1 MPFRVVKQLYPAP
14 SSSVVSG
21 STINDPAR
29 ASRNMY
35 IGSSSDMQLWEFDN
49 QSDANTKAAE
59 LSGSDSSN
67 RLYKV
72 IEI

>member
-1 MPFRVVKQLYPAP
+1 MTFRIVKQLFPSP

-21 STINDPAR
+21 STVGDPGWAT
-29 ASRNMY
+29 RNMY
-35 IGSSSDMQLWEFDN
+35 IGSSSDMQLWEFEN
-49 QSDANTKAAE
+49 EAAASVKMNE
-59 LSGSDSSN
+59 LTGSDSSN

>member
-21 STINDPAR
+21 STINDPPW

>member
-21 STINDPAR
+21 STINDPAW

-35 IGSSSDMQLWEFDN
+35 IGSSSDMQLWECDN